1 MDSATPP
8 TEGKERSSKLNGTHF
23 FLSCLS
29 KPQSLSFPIHGFL
42 PANYNGLKSNWQL
55 REEDG
60 FFSSIITILARSTPM
75 LGAFHAIKKM
85 KSLLKKNPL
94 DYCCL
99 FFFFPNH
106 TFWRC
111 QTKSGHPFVSSKERT
126 DACLSADRR
135 LSSPARRRAVY
146 CFYHFCIILGGNRR
160 HHHSHPGFWSRLLI
174 WHLVIT
180 HFWFLNVNE
189 LKGEVCMFLLFGSR
203 DFGSCYEMHF

>member
-135 LSSPARRRAVY
+135 LSSPARRRAAVY

-160 HHHSHPGFWSRLLI
+160 HHHSNPGFWSRLLI
-174 WHLVIT
+174 GHWVIT
-180 HFWFLNVNE
+180 HFWFLNE
-189 LKGEVCMFLLFGSR
+189 IM
-203 DFGSCYEMHF
+203 

>member
-99 FFFFPNH
+99 FFLPQSHFLALPD
-106 TFWRC
+106 
-111 QTKSGHPFVSSKERT
+111 KIRT
-126 DACLSADRR
+126 SIR
-135 LSSPARRRAVY
+135 L
-146 CFYHFCIILGGNRR
+146 FKGKNRR
-160 HHHSHPGFWSRLLI
+160 VPECRP
-174 WHLVIT
+174 T
-180 HFWFLNVNE
+180 PE
-189 LKGEVCMFLLFGSR
+189 QPC
-203 DFGSCYEMHF
+203 